1 MMKENKK
8 GFTLVELIVVLAII
22 SVLGVTVG
30 LSMTK
35 LSQNT
40 KDNNNETLMKEVLSS
55 AQAYCMLASKK
66 SKCTNGANITIKT
79 LVENGNL
86 DEKIYD
92 KVNPAKKNNI
102 KFLESDVVKITIDS
116 SKFKDYYY
124 ECSSKKYKL
133 STIDNCT
140 NSKNASEK
148 CKWGVCNER

>member
-1 MMKENKK
+1 MMKKNKK

-66 SKCTNGANITIKT
+66 IECTDGANITIEK

-92 KVNPAKKNNI
+92 KVNPAKKGNV
-102 KFLESDVVKITIDS
+102 KFEENDAVNITINS
-116 SKFKDYYY
+116 QKFKDYYY
-124 ECSSKKYKL
+124 ECNGNRYYL

-140 NSKNASEK
+140 NSKNESEK
-148 CKWGVCNER
+148 CIWGVC

>member
-1 MMKENKK
+1 MNKSINKK
-8 GFTLVELIVVLAII
+8 GFTLVELIAVLAII

-66 SKCTNGANITIKT
+66 SECTNGANITIEK

-92 KVNPAKKNNI
+92 KVNPAKKNNV

-148 CKWGVCNER
+148 CEWGVC

>member
-1 MMKENKK
+1 MMKKNKK
-8 GFTLVELIVVLAII
+8 GFTLVELIAVLAII

-66 SKCTNGANITIKT
+66 NECTNSASANITIEK
-79 LVENGNL
+79 LVKNGNL

-102 KFLESDVVKITIDS
+102 KFLESDVVKITINS
-116 SKFKDYYY
+116 QKFKDYYY
-124 ECSSKKYKL
+124 ECNGNRYYL

-148 CKWGVCNER
+148 CKWGVC

>member
-1 MMKENKK
+1 MMKKNKK

-66 SKCTNGANITIKT
+66 IECTDGANITIEK

-92 KVNPAKKNNI
+92 KVNPAKKDNI
-102 KFLESDVVKITIDS
+102 KFLESDVVKIAIDS
-116 SKFKDYYY
+116 SNKFKDYYY
-124 ECSSKKYKL
+124 ECSGKKYKL

-140 NSKNASEK
+140 NSKNESEK
-148 CKWGVCNER
+148 CIWGVC

>member
-1 MMKENKK
+1 MKENKK
-8 GFTLVELIVVLAII
+8 GFTLVELIAVLAII

-55 AQAYCMLASKK
+55 AQAYCMLSSNKERCK
-66 SKCTNGANITIKT
+66 SGTTIKLSE

-86 DEKIYD
+86 DEKVY
-92 KVNPAKKNNI
+92 KTKNPAKENANETFISEDKVFVTVNSGI
-102 KFLESDVVKITIDS
+102 KEFSYSCGEA
-116 SKFKDYYY
+116 
-124 ECSSKKYKL
+124 KYKL

-148 CKWGVCNER
+148 CKWGVC

>member
-66 SKCTNGANITIKT
+66 SECTNGANITIKK

-92 KVNPAKKNNI
+92 KVNPAKKNNV

-148 CKWGVCNER
+148 CKWGVC

>member
-8 GFTLVELIVVLAII
+8 GFTLVELIAVLAII

-66 SKCTNGANITIKT
+66 NECTNSASANITIEK
-79 LVENGNL
+79 LVKNGNL

-92 KVNPAKKNNI
+92 KVNPAKKGNV
-102 KFLESDVVKITIDS
+102 KFEENDAVNITINS
-116 SKFKDYYY
+116 QKFKDYYY
-124 ECSSKKYKL
+124 ECNGNRYYL

-148 CKWGVCNER
+148 CEWGVC

>member
-1 MMKENKK
+1 MMKKNKK

-66 SKCTNGANITIKT
+66 IECTNGANITIEK

-92 KVNPAKKNNI
+92 KVNPAKEDNA
-102 KFLESDVVKITIDS
+102 KFEREDAVNITINS
-116 SKFKDYYY
+116 QKFKDYYY
-124 ECSSKKYKL
+124 ECNGNRYYL

-140 NSKNASEK
+140 NSKNESEK
-148 CKWGVCNER
+148 CIWGVC

>member
-55 AQAYCMLASKK
+55 AQAYCMLVSKK

-92 KVNPAKKNNI
+92 KVNPAKKNNV

-148 CKWGVCNER
+148 CEWGVC

>member
-1 MMKENKK
+1 MMKKNKK

-66 SKCTNGANITIKT
+66 SECTNGANITIKT

-148 CKWGVCNER
+148 CKWGVC

>member
-66 SKCTNGANITIKT
+66 NECTNSANITIEK

-92 KVNPAKKNNI
+92 KVNPAKEDNA
-102 KFLESDVVKITIDS
+102 KFEREDVVNITINS
-116 SKFKDYYY
+116 QKFKDYYY
-124 ECSSKKYKL
+124 ECNGNRYYL

-148 CKWGVCNER
+148 CEWGVC

>member
-8 GFTLVELIVVLAII
+8 GFTLVELIAVLAII

-66 SKCTNGANITIKT
+66 NKCTNVANITIKT

-92 KVNPAKKNNI
+92 KVNPAKEDNA
-102 KFLESDVVKITIDS
+102 KFEENDAVNITINS
-116 SKFKDYYY
+116 QKFKDYYY
-124 ECSSKKYKL
+124 ECNGNRYYL

-148 CKWGVCNER
+148 CKWGVC

>member
-1 MMKENKK
+1 MMKKNKK

-66 SKCTNGANITIKT
+66 SVCTNGANITIKT

-92 KVNPAKKNNI
+92 KVNPAKKGNV
-102 KFLESDVVKITIDS
+102 KFEENDAVNITINS
-116 SKFKDYYY
+116 QKFKDYYY
-124 ECSSKKYKL
+124 ECNGNRYYL

-148 CKWGVCNER
+148 CKWGVC

>member
-8 GFTLVELIVVLAII
+8 GFTLVELIAVLAII

-55 AQAYCMLASKK
+55 AQAYCMLSSNKERCK
-66 SKCTNGANITIKT
+66 SGTTIKLSE

-86 DEKIYD
+86 DEKVY
-92 KVNPAKKNNI
+92 KTKNPAKENANETFISEDKVFVTVNSGI
-102 KFLESDVVKITIDS
+102 KEFSYSCGEA
-116 SKFKDYYY
+116 
-124 ECSSKKYKL
+124 KYKL

-148 CKWGVCNER
+148 CKWGVC

>member
-1 MMKENKK
+1 MMKKNKK

-66 SKCTNGANITIKT
+66 SVCTNGANITIKT

-92 KVNPAKKNNI
+92 KVNPAKKNNV

-148 CKWGVCNER
+148 CEWGVC

>member
-8 GFTLVELIVVLAII
+8 GFTLVELIAVLAII

-148 CKWGVCNER
+148 CKWGVC

>member
-1 MMKENKK
+1 MMKKNKK
-8 GFTLVELIVVLAII
+8 GFTLVELIAVLAII

-66 SKCTNGANITIKT
+66 NECTNSASANITIEK
-79 LVENGNL
+79 LVKNGNL

-92 KVNPAKKNNI
+92 KVNPAKKNNV
-102 KFLESDVVKITIDS
+102 KFLESDVVNITIDS

-148 CKWGVCNER
+148 CKWGVC

>member
-1 MMKENKK
+1 MMKKNKK

-66 SKCTNGANITIKT
+66 SECTNGANITIKT

-92 KVNPAKKNNI
+92 KVNPAKKGNV
-102 KFLESDVVKITIDS
+102 KFEENDAVNITINS
-116 SKFKDYYY
+116 QKFKDYYY
-124 ECSSKKYKL
+124 ECKGNKYYL

-148 CKWGVCNER
+148 CKWGVC

>member
-66 SKCTNGANITIKT
+66 NECTNSASANITIEK
-79 LVENGNL
+79 LVKNGNL

-92 KVNPAKKNNI
+92 KVNPAKKGNV
-102 KFLESDVVKITIDS
+102 KFEENDAVNITINS
-116 SKFKDYYY
+116 QKFKDYYY
-124 ECSSKKYKL
+124 ECNGNRYYL

-148 CKWGVCNER
+148 CKWGVC

>member
-1 MMKENKK
+1 
-8 GFTLVELIVVLAII
+8 
-22 SVLGVTVG
+22 
-30 LSMTK
+30 MTK

-66 SKCTNGANITIKT
+66 NKCTNGANITIKT

-92 KVNPAKKNNI
+92 KVNPAKKNNV

-148 CKWGVCNER
+148 CEWGVC

>member
-66 SKCTNGANITIKT
+66 IECTNGANITIEK

-86 DEKIYD
+86 DEKIYN
-92 KVNPAKKNNI
+92 KVNPAKKNNV
-102 KFLESDVVKITIDS
+102 KFLESDVVKITLDS

-148 CKWGVCNER
+148 CKWGVC

>member
-55 AQAYCMLASKK
+55 AQAYCMLSSNKERCK
-66 SKCTNGANITIKT
+66 SGTTIKLSE

-86 DEKIYD
+86 DEMVYKT
-92 KVNPAKKNNI
+92 KNPAKENANETFISEDKVFVTVNSGI
-102 KFLESDVVKITIDS
+102 KEFSYSCGEA
-116 SKFKDYYY
+116 
-124 ECSSKKYKL
+124 KYKL

-148 CKWGVCNER
+148 CKWGVC

>member
-66 SKCTNGANITIKT
+66 SECTNSANITIKT

-92 KVNPAKKNNI
+92 KVNPAKKNNV

-148 CKWGVCNER
+148 CEWGVC

>member
-66 SKCTNGANITIKT
+66 SECTNSANITIKT

-92 KVNPAKKNNI
+92 KVNPAKKGNV
-102 KFLESDVVKITIDS
+102 KFEENDAVNITINS
-116 SKFKDYYY
+116 QKFKDYYY
-124 ECSSKKYKL
+124 ECNGNRYYL

-148 CKWGVCNER
+148 CKWGVC

>member
-1 MMKENKK
+1 MMKKNKK

-66 SKCTNGANITIKT
+66 SECTNGANITI
-79 LVENGNL
+79 
-86 DEKIYD
+86 
-92 KVNPAKKNNI
+92 
-102 KFLESDVVKITIDS
+102 
-116 SKFKDYYY
+116 
-124 ECSSKKYKL
+124 
-133 STIDNCT
+133 
-140 NSKNASEK
+140 
-148 CKWGVCNER
+148 

>member
-66 SKCTNGANITIKT
+66 SECTNGANITIKK

-148 CKWGVCNER
+148 CKWGVC

>member
-66 SKCTNGANITIKT
+66 SECTNSANITIKT

-92 KVNPAKKNNI
+92 KVNPAKKGNV
-102 KFLESDVVKITIDS
+102 KFEENDAVNITINS
-116 SKFKDYYY
+116 QKFKDYYY
-124 ECSSKKYKL
+124 ECNGNRYYL

-148 CKWGVCNER
+148 CEWGVC

>member
-66 SKCTNGANITIKT
+66 NECTNSANITIEK

-92 KVNPAKKNNI
+92 KVNPAKEDNA
-102 KFLESDVVKITIDS
+102 KFEREDVVNITK
-116 SKFKDYYY
+116 KFKDYYY
-124 ECSSKKYKL
+124 ECNGNRYYL

-148 CKWGVCNER
+148 CEWGVC

>member
-1 MMKENKK
+1 MMKKNKK

-66 SKCTNGANITIKT
+66 IECTDGANITIEK

-92 KVNPAKKNNI
+92 KVNPAKEDNA
-102 KFLESDVVKITIDS
+102 KFEREDVVNITINS
-116 SKFKDYYY
+116 QKFKDYYY
-124 ECSSKKYKL
+124 ECNGNRYYL

-140 NSKNASEK
+140 NSKSASEK
-148 CKWGVCNER
+148 CEWGVC

>member
-8 GFTLVELIVVLAII
+8 GFTLVELIAVLAII

-40 KDNNNETLMKEVLSS
+40 IDNNNETLMKEVLSS

-66 SKCTNGANITIKT
+66 SECTNGANITIKT
-79 LVENGNL
+79 IVENGNL

-92 KVNPAKKNNI
+92 KVNPAKKNNV

-148 CKWGVCNER
+148 CKWGVC

>member
-1 MMKENKK
+1 MMKKNKK

-66 SKCTNGANITIKT
+66 SECTNGANITIEK

-92 KVNPAKKNNI
+92 KVNPAKEDNA
-102 KFLESDVVKITIDS
+102 KFEENDAVNITINS
-116 SKFKDYYY
+116 QKFKDYYY
-124 ECSSKKYKL
+124 ECNGNRYYL

-140 NSKNASEK
+140 NSKNESEK
-148 CKWGVCNER
+148 CIWGVC

>member
-66 SKCTNGANITIKT
+66 SECTNGANITIKK

-86 DEKIYD
+86 DEKIYN
-92 KVNPAKKNNI
+92 KVNPAKKNNA
-102 KFLESDVVKITIDS
+102 KFLESDVVKITLDS

-148 CKWGVCNER
+148 CKWGVC

>member
-1 MMKENKK
+1 MMKKNKK

-66 SKCTNGANITIKT
+66 NECTNSASANITIEK
-79 LVENGNL
+79 LVKNGNL

-92 KVNPAKKNNI
+92 KVNPAKKGNV
-102 KFLESDVVKITIDS
+102 KFEKNDAVNITINS
-116 SKFKDYYY
+116 QKFKDYYY
-124 ECSSKKYKL
+124 ECDGNRYYL

-140 NSKNASEK
+140 NSKNASEN
-148 CKWGVCNER
+148 CKWGVC

>member
-55 AQAYCMLASKK
+55 VQAYCMLASKK
-66 SKCTNGANITIKT
+66 NKCTNGANITIKT

-92 KVNPAKKNNI
+92 KVNPAKKGNV
-102 KFLESDVVKITIDS
+102 KFEENDAVNITINS
-116 SKFKDYYY
+116 QKFKDYYY
-124 ECSSKKYKL
+124 ECNGNRYYL

-148 CKWGVCNER
+148 CKWGVC

>member
-1 MMKENKK
+1 MMKKNKK

-66 SKCTNGANITIKT
+66 NKCTNGANITIKT

-92 KVNPAKKNNI
+92 KVNPTKKNNV

-140 NSKNASEK
+140 NSKNASET
-148 CKWGVCNER
+148 CKWGVC

>member
-1 MMKENKK
+1 MKENKK

-66 SKCTNGANITIKT
+66 SECTNSANITIKT

-92 KVNPAKKNNI
+92 KVNPAKKNNV

-148 CKWGVCNER
+148 CEWGVC

>member
-66 SKCTNGANITIKT
+66 SECTNGANITIKT

-92 KVNPAKKNNI
+92 KVNPAKKNNV

-148 CKWGVCNER
+148 CKWGVC

>member
-1 MMKENKK
+1 MMKKNKK

-66 SKCTNGANITIKT
+66 SECTDDANITIEK

-102 KFLESDVVKITIDS
+102 KFLESDVVNITINS
-116 SKFKDYYY
+116 QKFKDYFY
-124 ECSSKKYKL
+124 ECNGNRYYL

-148 CKWGVCNER
+148 CKWGVC